1 MTTFDKREDAFE
13 NKFAYDEG
21 SRFRAIARRNRFLA
35 QWAAEKLGLSAKAC
49 EEYVAA
55 LTEADISQ
63 NGDEDVFRRI
73 RHDFDAAGVIQS
85 DHQIR
90 RTMDEC
96 MAKAIQDLRQ
106 RA

>member
-21 SRFRAIARRNRFLA
+21 SRFRAVARRNRFLA
-35 QWAAEKLGLSAKAC
+35 QWAAEKLGLTAKA
-49 EEYVAA
+49 
-55 LTEADISQ
+55 TEDYISSLADADISQ
-63 NGDEDVFRRI
+63 HGDEEVFRRI
-73 RHDFDAAGVIQS
+73 RQDFDAAGVIQS

-90 RTMDEC
+90 RTMDEL